1 MADLKTIFHKLK
13 QLLDAR
19 LPEQEREAISF
30 LILEHFGYSPMEVHK
45 DGMSEIP
52 SYLLEQIIERVNRQ
66 EPIQYI
72 LGQAWFYGRN
82 FTVRP
87 GVLIPRPET
96 ELLID
101 LAKKAFPKEQSIDV
115 LDLGTGS
122 GCIPVTL
129 AAECPKW
136 NVTATDISSV
146 ALEVAKENAARHQIN
161 VTFMR
166 TDMLKES
173 PEGTYHLITS
183 NPPYI
188 PYSNRERLQP
198 QVVEYE
204 PHEALFSPD
213 EDPLIFYRVIA
224 NHTNK
229 LLQPGGRLIVEI
241 QDKTGG
247 QIRKIFEQAG
257 LGEIEVIPDM
267 DNKERFVQA
276 IKPA

>member
-30 LILEHFGYSPMEVHK
+30 LILEHFGYPPLEVHRNGK
-45 DGMSEIP
+45 SDIP
-52 SYLLEQIIERVNRQ
+52 SHLLEQVIERVNRQ

-72 LGQAWFYGRN
+72 LGQAWFYGRA
-82 FTVRP
+82 FAVRP

-101 LAKKAFPKEQSIDV
+101 LAKKAFPKEQSIHV

-136 NVTATDISSV
+136 NITATDISSV
-146 ALEVAKENAARHQIN
+146 ALEIAKENATRHQVN
-161 VTFMR
+161 VTFIKS
-166 TDMLKES
+166 DLLKES
-173 PEGTYHLITS
+173 PEGTFDMVVS

-188 PYSNRERLQP
+188 PYGDRERLQP

-224 NHTNK
+224 GHAKK
-229 LLQPGGRLIVEI
+229 LLEPGGTLIVEI
-241 QDKTGG
+241 QDQTGG
-247 QIRKIFEQAG
+247 QIRKIFELAG
-257 LGEIEVIPDM
+257 LGQIEVIPDM